1 MNGVHM
7 HIFLREDRRDDLN
20 GLFESSKACV
30 KVAALPRSSCL
41 EKTKAIVDEW

>member
-1 MNGVHM
+1 M

-30 KVAALPRSSCL
+30 KVATIASAKSQEFLSGENKSNRG
-41 EKTKAIVDEW
+41 